1 MLRRLL
7 FTLGKLLFLFALPFF
22 LLIRGSVFLHEN
34 YALSAWGSM
43 LGGVFMS
50 AALLFVYISYLH
62 NRLAGR
68 AGNARRTYGLAFA
81 LVAVYCLPG
90 LFYLSASNAKHEAV
104 RQEFTRLHPVLRLGV
119 STLTFFDKNLI
130 VTDAGRQPEDYGRMG
145 LPANGHSLHYIQSS
159 GYAHAVDLRTIR
171 QGEIRN
177 ALVAGYFR
185 LMGFNTLRHVG
196 TADHLHVSLMSHGRP
211 GGI

>member
-1 MLRRLL
+1 MVRRLL
-7 FTLGKLLFLFALPFF
+7 FTLGKLLFLYFLPFF

-34 YALSAWGSM
+34 YALPAWGSI

-50 AALLFVYISYLH
+50 AAILFFYMAYWQE
-62 NRLAGR
+62 RLSGR
-68 AGNARRTYGLAFA
+68 AGNVRRTYGLAIA

-90 LFYLSASNAKHEAV
+90 LFYLSASNAKNESA
-104 RQEFTRLHPVLRLGV
+104 REEFTRLHPVLRLGV
-119 STLTFFDKNLI
+119 STLAFLDKKLI
-130 VTDAGRQPEDYGRMG
+130 VTDAGRQPEDYGSMG
-145 LPANGHSLHYIQSS
+145 LPVKSHSLHYRQRS

-171 QGEIRN
+171 QGELRN
-177 ALVAGYFR
+177 ALVATYFR

-196 TADHLHVSLMSHGRP
+196 TADHLHVSLMSHSQP

>member
-7 FTLGKLLFLFALPFF
+7 FTLGKLLFLFILPFF

-34 YALSAWGSM
+34 YAPPASVSL
-43 LGGVFMS
+43 LGGVLMS
-50 AALLFVYISYLH
+50 AVLLFFYMAYLQG
-62 NRLAGR
+62 RLTGR
-68 AGNARRTYGLAFA
+68 AGNVRRTYGLAFA

-90 LFYLSASNAKHEAV
+90 LFYLSASNAKHESV
-104 RQEFTRLHPVLRLGV
+104 RKEFTRLHPVLRLGV
-119 STLTFFDKNLI
+119 STITFLDKKLI
-130 VTDAGRQPEDYGRMG
+130 VTDAARQPEDYGKMG
-145 LPANGHSLHYIQSS
+145 LPAKSHSLHYRQSS

-171 QGEIRN
+171 QGELRN
-177 ALVAGYFR
+177 TLVAVYFR